1 MLKLKLFSFIAF
13 AAILATLAVVQPAAA
28 GPRDHADGF
37 FLRLSS
43 GFGSMGSK
51 NDASIASFDFTGTG
65 TDLDIAIGAVVAP
78 NLALHGTLMGW
89 LTSDPDV
96 EFNGDDMGKAN
107 GDLTATGFGAG
118 LTYYLMPANVY
129 LTGSIGAG
137 SLEFD
142 AGNIAGE
149 TDSGLIMTFGLG
161 KEWWVGD
168 KWGLGA
174 ALGVI
179 HHSFPDPDVDEN
191 WNGTSF
197 TLRFSAT
204 MN

>member
-1 MLKLKLFSFIAF
+1 MLRHNSLYFIVF
-13 AAILATLAVVQPAAA
+13 AAILTSVALTAPAAA

-43 GFGSMGSK
+43 GVGAAGSK
-51 NDASIASFDFTGTG
+51 IDAGDASFEFTGTG
-65 TDLDIAIGAVVAP
+65 TDLDIAIGAVVSP
-78 NLALHGTLMGW
+78 NLAVHGTLLGW
-89 LTSDPDV
+89 MITDPDG
-96 EFNGDDMGKAN
+96 EMNGLDLGKAD
-107 GDLTATGFGAG
+107 GDLTATGFGGG

-129 LTGSIGAG
+129 LTGSIGVG

-142 AGNIAGE
+142 AGNLSGE
-149 TDSGLIMTFGLG
+149 TDSGLILGFALG

-179 HHSFPDPDVDEN
+179 HHSYPDPDVDEN